1 MNDVSK
7 PKFEAPPVIRAVKPL
22 PNTNTRQPVAS
33 PYNQSVTKGA
43 VTGVKS
49 DSGGN

>member
-1 MNDVSK
+1 MPNDVSN
-7 PKFEAPPVIRAVKPL
+7 PKFVPAPKIYAVRPAPSSNTKP
-22 PNTNTRQPVAS
+22 PAS
-33 PYNQSVTKGA
+33 PYNQPVTKGA